1 MALLQEGCEWPEQVQ
16 IYAFNIHFADS
27 EYAKDRVDA

>member
-1 MALLQEGCEWPEQVQ
+1 MALLQESRERPEKIQ
-16 IYAFNIHFADS
+16 IYAFNIHLADT